1 MIWSVVAV
9 LVVGLFLS
17 VDAGFLFALM
27 PWYVIAVRFQPAAL
41 APVKMDRVRVW
52 LRGVKDA
59 VLDRFPPLDQSEGGR
74 ARIDMV
80 A

>member
-9 LVVGLFLS
+9 FVVGLFLS
-17 VDAGFLFALM
+17 VEAGFLLALM

-41 APVKMDRVRVW
+41 VPVKMDPEWVW

-59 VLDRFPPLDQSEGGR
+59 VLDRFPPLEQSEGGELE
-74 ARIDMV
+74 
-80 A
+80 